1 MLDERVNG
9 CAANHPALSD
19 MTGYLGDKA
28 GGYPHHFRKDRNE
41 ATAAKIRTLEYYD
54 VVNFARHLTCP
65 VRMTWGF
72 NDNTCPPTTSYEVY
86 NVITAPKEA
95 LLTPVNE
102 HWTSSDTEHSHYL
115 WLKSCV
121 K

>member
-54 VVNFARHLTCP
+54 VVNF
-65 VRMTWGF
+65 
-72 NDNTCPPTTSYEVY
+72 CPPPHLSRAHDLGLQRQYLST
-86 NVITAPKEA
+86 
-95 LLTPVNE
+95 
-102 HWTSSDTEHSHYL
+102 HYL
-115 WLKSCV
+115 L
-121 K
+121 